1 MDDVWKKINKCNKNS
16 TRCKSLNNVNFD
28 GLRVINT
35 SRNPSNGHE
44 GPMRIIDGKV
54 RFRSKMGFAWNLNS

>member
-1 MDDVWKKINKCNKNS
+1 M
-16 TRCKSLNNVNFD
+16 KSLNNVNFD

-35 SRNPSNGHE
+35 SRNPSNGRE

-54 RFRSKMGFAWNLNS
+54 RNSINSAPQTVATTFAFSSLSILLLGLY